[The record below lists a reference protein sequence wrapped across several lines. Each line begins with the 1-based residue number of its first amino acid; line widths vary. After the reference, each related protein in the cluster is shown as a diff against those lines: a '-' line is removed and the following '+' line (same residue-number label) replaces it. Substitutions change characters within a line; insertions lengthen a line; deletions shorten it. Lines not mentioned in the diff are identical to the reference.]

1 MSANSQSGKT
11 FAISSTTQA
20 ADLDDHAT
28 LGFPG
33 LTWIP
38 VGSVGKYGETGI
50 NTNVLTYPTLDETVT
65 QKAKGMTN
73 AGDPQIECAR
83 VATDAGQV
91 AMRAAGAPGVTA
103 PYAFRTVDQDGTI
116 HYNRGLV
123 MGPTRPGGGNE
134 DFELEVFTL
143 GLVQAEVVVNP

>member
-11 FAISSTTQA
+11 FFISTTAQNS
-20 ADLDDHAT
+20 DLTDHAT

-33 LTWIP
+33 LTYTQ

-50 NTNVLTYPTLDETVT
+50 STNVLTYPTLDETVT

-83 VATDAGQV
+83 VPTDAGQV
-91 AMRAAGAPGVTA
+91 AMRAAGAPGVTDA
-103 PYAFRTVDQDGTI
+103 YAFKTVDQDGTI

-143 GLVQAEVVVNP
+143 ALVQAEIVVNP

>member
-11 FAISSTTQA
+11 FWISTTA
-20 ADLDDHAT
+20 ANTDLDDHAT
-28 LGFPG
+28 NGFPG
-33 LTWIP
+33 KTYTQ

-50 NTNVLTYPTLDETVT
+50 STNVLTYPTLDETVT

-83 VATDAGQV
+83 VAADAGQV
-91 AMRAAGAPGVTA
+91 AMRAAGAPGVTNA
-103 PYAFRTVDQDGTI
+103 YAFKTVDQDGTI

-143 GLVQAEVVVNP
+143 ALVQAEIVVNP